1 MGFNMNKKILIV
13 NSKSIYTNNAT
24 GITLRSLF
32 ENYDKSQILEIF
44 WEEKPSEIN
53 MQYIFLK
60 NKKYSIAYFL
70 MKCRKGKMNNVLK
83 KQTLSNNK
91 QSIFKKIFSFIRQFI
106 VLIPDMSKIVIS
118 NKDFKRILDFNPDV
132 IYTLG
137 GGINALKV
145 SYELSLRYNIPIII
159 HHMDN
164 WMHSIQWENNPLLY
178 MYKNKLRKYCKK
190 CYTRTNISLAISDE
204 MAKVYTKEYKIN
216 HLPLMNSID
225 VATFKC
231 REDTINSTPFK
242 FIYAGGLHLER
253 YKSLIDI
260 GLVIDKLNKVNKT
273 KAKLL
278 IYTGIDNI
286 KMYKTELEKCKCI
299 DLHEAIPHEN
309 IKEVYE
315 NANVLIHVESS
326 TLEKNDFFKY
336 SISTKIPEYL
346 STERPILFYGPDS
359 IYLYRFLNE
368 NDIAYTANNKYQL
381 EFIINKMLMMD
392 KKTLNMVAKN
402 GYEFALRKFDLKKSI
417 EIFSTVLNEAEL

>member
-1 MGFNMNKKILIV
+1 MNKKVLII
-13 NSKSIYTNNAT
+13 NSKSMYTNNAT

-32 ENYDKSQILEIF
+32 ENFDKSQMLEIF
-44 WEEKPSEIN
+44 WEEEPSKNN

-70 MKCRKGKMNNVLK
+70 MKCRKSKMNNVLK
-83 KQTLSNNK
+83 KQTLSDNK
-91 QSIFKKIFSFIRQFI
+91 QLIFKRIFSFFRQFI

-118 NKDFKRILDFNPDV
+118 NKDFKKISDFSPDV

-145 SYELSLRYNIPIII
+145 SYKLSIRYNIPIVI

-178 MYKNKLRKYCKK
+178 MYKNKLREYCKK

-225 VATFKC
+225 VASFKC
-231 REDTINSTPFK
+231 NEDIINSTPFK

-286 KMYKTELEKCKCI
+286 KMYKTELKKCKCI
-299 DLHEAIPHEN
+299 DLHEAIPHAN
-309 IKEVYE
+309 IKELYE

-368 NDIAYTANNKYQL
+368 NDIAYTANNKSQL
-381 EFIINKMLMMD
+381 EFIINKMLMVD
-392 KKTLNMVAKN
+392 KKSLNMVAKN
-402 GYEFALRKFDLKKSI
+402 GYEFALKKFDLKKSI
-417 EIFSTVLNEAEL
+417 EILSTVLNEAEL

>member
-1 MGFNMNKKILIV
+1 MNKKVLIV

-32 ENYDKSQILEIF
+32 ENYDKSQMLEIF
-44 WEEKPSEIN
+44 WEEEPSKNN
-53 MQYIFLK
+53 MQYVFLK

-83 KQTLSNNK
+83 KQTLSDNK

-118 NKDFKRILDFNPDV
+118 NKDFKKISDFSPDV

-145 SYELSLRYNIPIII
+145 SYKLSLRYNIPIVI

-225 VATFKC
+225 VASFKC
-231 REDTINSTPFK
+231 KEDTINSTPFK

-260 GLVIDKLNKVNKT
+260 GLTIDKLNKVNKT

-286 KMYKTELEKCKCI
+286 KMYKTELKKCKCI
-299 DLHEAIPHEN
+299 ELHEAIPHEN

-368 NDIAYTANNKYQL
+368 NDIAYTTNNKSQL
-381 EFIINKMLMMD
+381 EFIINKMLMVD
-392 KKTLNMVAKN
+392 KKSLNMVAKN
-402 GYEFALRKFDLKKSI
+402 GYEFALQKFDLKKSI
-417 EIFSTVLNEAEL
+417 EILSTVINEAEL